1 MPPLQ
6 IELQCS
12 YNIHI
17 ATSQITM
24 LVITPLWNI
33 RHITYGRIFSSEL
46 FSSTWTAVLN
56 PRRWV
61 QNLVSPSPA
70 CMKSAFKITTFKVF
84 GQNLKLWATYKPCDA
99 ELGCC
104 LELGWCWW
112 RTQETTLPDR
122 HCLCPPLSSGSITI
136 CYYILSHASLAKE
149 PGWKLALGEVCSC
162 SEILPNAKR
171 HELPFTINKLVCHVQ
186 CVQIVV

>member
-1 MPPLQ
+1 MKHKT
-6 IELQCS
+6 
-12 YNIHI
+12 YNIW
-17 ATSQITM
+17 QD
-24 LVITPLWNI
+24 
-33 RHITYGRIFSSEL
+33 F
-46 FSSTWTAVLN
+46 FFWTFFFNLDGCFK
-56 PRRWV
+56 PKV

-70 CMKSAFKITTFKVF
+70 CMKSAYKITTFKVF

-99 ELGCC
+99 ELGCW
-104 LELGWCWW
+104 LELGRWCWCW
-112 RTQETTLPDR
+112 CWQTQETTLPDR